1 MQLQHFALSEMTQNL
16 SNNIKIKYQ
25 NGEWILGG
33 KYVFTLAW
41 KHKIS
46 FDK

>member
-25 NGEWILGG
+25 NGVNIGG
-33 KYVFTLAW
+33 KIHIYFGMKT
-41 KHKIS
+41 
-46 FDK
+46 